1 MKRLFFNIFFSFIV
15 FTYVFST
22 VGVCVIGHYCG
33 GELEKVSLF
42 SKPNSCCE
50 GEDEDEEN
58 DDCCQNDVRHVVNQ
72 QDFPFPQ
79 LVTDC
84 KAPIIQLSFFD
95 FQFSVINN
103 SENNKELLIS
113 SNEIEPPNLVQQD
126 IVSHSVIRI

>member
-1 MKRLFFNIFFSFIV
+1 MKPRFLNIFFSFIV

-42 SKPNSCCE
+42 SKPTTCCD
-50 GEDEDEEN
+50 GEDEET

-72 QDFPFPQ
+72 QDFPFSQ
-79 LVTDC
+79 LVPDC

-103 SENNKELLIS
+103 SENNKELLIA